1 MLFSPTARN
10 VHPVNLVS
18 APTCPYYVP
27 MSSPLA
33 PAGARLNKI
42 FRPNGH
48 VFYGWWIVLA
58 CAGVQWLAALTWMHS
73 YGGYALKL
81 QADFGWS
88 MSVLSLAFALTRL
101 ESGLLGPLQG
111 WLVDRYGP
119 RRILIIGTL
128 IFAVG
133 FFTFSMVESITTYFV
148 AFILIALGSSLG
160 GFATLMVSIV
170 SWFDAHR
177 AKAVA
182 MSQIGFSAG
191 GLCVPFVMMGL
202 EAFGWRSMAL
212 YSGILILVVGLPLV
226 SLVRHRPEDYGE
238 VPDGIRAQDDD
249 GENSSSTDT
258 QISLSWRQAVEEP
271 SFWLISSGHALSLL
285 TVSSMLAHLIP
296 YLTFDLGYE
305 PVNAGFVFALMT
317 ALQMAGLFLGG
328 VVGDRFDKR
337 TICTLCMLGH
347 FVGLIALTYG
357 ADPILVIAFAVAHG
371 LAWGVRAPL
380 MVALRADYFGPKSF
394 GTIMGISSLIVMI
407 GMTLGPLFSGIMFDL
422 YGNYDLAFTCI
433 AFCSL
438 IGALCFWFA
447 KPPKLLATPT

>member
-1 MLFSPTARN
+1 ME
-10 VHPVNLVS
+10 
-18 APTCPYYVP
+18 
-27 MSSPLA
+27 
-33 PAGARLNKI
+33 
-42 FRPNGH
+42 
-48 VFYGWWIVLA
+48 
-58 CAGVQWLAALTWMHS
+58 
-73 YGGYALKL
+73 
-81 QADFGWS
+81 
-88 MSVLSLAFALTRL
+88 SV
-101 ESGLLGPLQG
+101 
-111 WLVDRYGP
+111 
-119 RRILIIGTL
+119 
-128 IFAVG
+128 
-133 FFTFSMVESITTYFV
+133 TTYFV

-160 GFATLMVSIV
+160 GFASLMVSIV

-212 YSGILILVVGLPLV
+212 YSGVFILVVGLPLV

-249 GENSSSTDT
+249 DESSSRTDT
-258 QISLSWRQAVEEP
+258 QISLSWRQAVKEP
-271 SFWLISSGHALSLL
+271 SFWLVSSGHALSLL

-305 PVNAGFVFALMT
+305 PVTAGFVFALMT

-328 VVGDRFDKR
+328 VIGDRLDKR
-337 TICTLCMLGH
+337 TTCTLCMLGH
-347 FVGLIALTYG
+347 FVGLIALTHG
-357 ADPILVIAFAVAHG
+357 VDPILVIAFAVAHG

-394 GTIMGISSLIVMI
+394 GTIMGISSLIVMM
-407 GMTLGPLFSGIMFDL
+407 GMTLGPLFSGIMFDH

-438 IGALCFWFA
+438 LGALCFWFA

>member
-1 MLFSPTARN
+1 
-10 VHPVNLVS
+10 
-18 APTCPYYVP
+18 
-27 MSSPLA
+27 MSSPLK
-33 PAGARLNKI
+33 RLGLQLNNI
-42 FRPNGH
+42 FRPGGK

-119 RRILIIGTL
+119 RLILIIGTV
-128 IFAVG
+128 IFSVG
-133 FFTFSMVESITTYFV
+133 FFLFSLVETITTYFI

-212 YSGILILVVGLPLV
+212 YSSILIMVVGIPLV

-238 VPDGIRAQDDD
+238 VPDGVRARGDD
-249 GENSSSTDT
+249 EPTDELNRSQS
-258 QISLSWRQAVEEP
+258 QISLTWRQAVREP
-271 SFWLISSGHALSLL
+271 SFWLISSGHGLSLL

-296 YLTFDLGYE
+296 YLTFDLGYS

-317 ALQMAGLFLGG
+317 ALQMTGLFLGG
-328 VVGDRFDKR
+328 VIGDRFDKR
-337 TICTLCMLGH
+337 AICVLCMMGH

-357 ADPILVIAFAVAHG
+357 AQPELVLLFAVAHG
-371 LAWGVRAPL
+371 LAWGIRAPL

-407 GMTLGPLFSGIMFDL
+407 GMTCGPLFSGVMFDL
-422 YGNYDLAFTCI
+422 YGNYNLAFTCI

-438 IGALCFWFA
+438 IGAMCFWFA
-447 KPPKLLATPT
+447 KPPKLIAEQAQQDSDAQAQQL

>member
-1 MLFSPTARN
+1 MT
-10 VHPVNLVS
+10 
-18 APTCPYYVP
+18 
-27 MSSPLA
+27 SPLS
-33 PAGARLNKI
+33 RFRQQLDTI
-42 FRPNGH
+42 FRPGGK

-119 RRILIIGTL
+119 RLILLIGTV
-128 IFAVG
+128 IFSVG
-133 FFTFSMVESITTYFV
+133 FFLFSLVESITTYFV

-202 EAFGWRSMAL
+202 EAFGWRSMAM
-212 YSGILILVVGLPLV
+212 YSGILILVLGIPLV

-238 VPDGIRAQDDD
+238 VPDGVRRSGPKSANSSETSSEDSDD
-249 GENSSSTDT
+249 GSMAAAGHS
-258 QISLSWRQAVEEP
+258 QISLSWQQAVREP
-271 SFWLISSGHALSLL
+271 SFWLISTGHGLSLL

-296 YLTFDLGYE
+296 YLTFDLGYT
-305 PVNAGFVFALMT
+305 PVNAGFIFALMT

-328 VVGDRFDKR
+328 IIGDRFDKR
-337 TICTLCMLGH
+337 LICTLCMVGH
-347 FVGLIALTYG
+347 FIGLIALTY
-357 ADPILVIAFAVAHG
+357 AAEPSLVLLFAVAHG
-371 LAWGVRAPL
+371 LAWGTRAPL
-380 MVALRADYFGPKSF
+380 MVALRADYFGAKSF

-407 GMTLGPLFSGIMFDL
+407 GMTIGPLFSGVMFDI

-433 AFCSL
+433 ACCSL
-438 IGALCFWFA
+438 AGGLCFWFA
-447 KPPKLLATPT
+447 KPPKLQSAASP

>member
-1 MLFSPTARN
+1 MT
-10 VHPVNLVS
+10 
-18 APTCPYYVP
+18 
-27 MSSPLA
+27 SPLSRF
-33 PAGARLNKI
+33 RLQLDTI
-42 FRPNGH
+42 FRPGGK

-58 CAGVQWLAALTWMHS
+58 CAGVQCLAALTWMHS

-119 RRILIIGTL
+119 RLILLIGTV
-128 IFAVG
+128 IFSVG
-133 FFTFSMVESITTYFV
+133 FFIFSLVESIVTYFV

-202 EAFGWRSMAL
+202 EAFGWRCMAM
-212 YSGILILVVGLPLV
+212 YSGILILVLGIPLV

-238 VPDGIRAQDDD
+238 VPDGVRRSGPKPANSSEASSETCDD
-249 GENSSSTDT
+249 GSMAAAGHS
-258 QISLSWRQAVEEP
+258 QISLSWQQAVREP
-271 SFWLISSGHALSLL
+271 SFWLISTGHGLSLL

-296 YLTFDLGYE
+296 YLTFDLGYT
-305 PVNAGFVFALMT
+305 PVNAGFIFALMT
-317 ALQMAGLFLGG
+317 VLQMAGLFLGG
-328 VVGDRFDKR
+328 MIGDRFDKR
-337 TICTLCMLGH
+337 LICTLCMVGH
-347 FVGLIALTYG
+347 FIGLIALTH
-357 ADPILVIAFAVAHG
+357 AAEPSLVLLFAVAHG
-371 LAWGVRAPL
+371 LAWGTRAPL

-407 GMTLGPLFSGIMFDL
+407 GMTIGPLFSGVMFDI
-422 YGNYDLAFTCI
+422 YGNYNLAFTCI
-433 AFCSL
+433 ACCSL
-438 IGALCFWFA
+438 AGGLCFWFA
-447 KPPKLLATPT
+447 KPPKLQSAASPLHANDVGSALY

>member
-1 MLFSPTARN
+1 MFTSIT
-10 VHPVNLVS
+10 
-18 APTCPYYVP
+18 
-27 MSSPLA
+27 
-33 PAGARLNKI
+33 RLGSQLNTI
-42 FRPNGH
+42 IRPSGK

-58 CAGVQWLAALTWMHS
+58 CAGIQWLAALTWMHS

-101 ESGLLGPLQG
+101 ESGLLGPFQG

-119 RRILIIGTL
+119 RRILIIGTV
-128 IFAVG
+128 IFSGG
-133 FFTFSMVESITTYFV
+133 FFLFSLVESITTYFV

-212 YSGILILVVGLPLV
+212 YSGFLILAVGIPLV
-226 SLVRHRPEDYGE
+226 SLIRHRPEDYGE
-238 VPDGIRAQDDD
+238 VPDGVRTDDEETTSD
-249 GENSSSTDT
+249 QIKRSQS
-258 QISLSWRQAVEEP
+258 QISLTWRQAVREP
-271 SFWLISSGHALSLL
+271 SFWLISTGHGLSLL
-285 TVSSMLAHLIP
+285 SVSAMLAHLIP
-296 YLTFDLGYE
+296 YLTFDLGYS

-317 ALQMAGLFLGG
+317 AMQMSGLFLGG
-328 VVGDRFDKR
+328 FVGDRFNKR
-337 TICTLCMLGH
+337 AICALCMIGH
-347 FVGLIALTYG
+347 FVGLIALTFG
-357 ADPILVIAFAVAHG
+357 DQPGLVPLFAIAHG
-371 LAWGVRAPL
+371 LAWGTRAPL

-394 GTIMGISSLIVMI
+394 GTIMGISALIVMI
-407 GMTLGPLFSGIMFDL
+407 GMTTGPLFSGVMYEL

-433 AFCSL
+433 AGCSL
-438 IGALCFWFA
+438 VGGLCFWFA
-447 KPPKLLATPT
+447 EPPKLIAEQAQQDSDAEAT

>member
-1 MLFSPTARN
+1 MT
-10 VHPVNLVS
+10 
-18 APTCPYYVP
+18 
-27 MSSPLA
+27 SPLA
-33 PAGARLNKI
+33 RIRLQFNNI
-42 FRPNGH
+42 FRPGGT

-119 RRILIIGTL
+119 RLILIIGTI
-128 IFAVG
+128 IFAIG
-133 FFTFSMVESITTYFV
+133 FFIFSLVESITTYFV

-212 YSGILILVVGLPLV
+212 YSGVLILLVGLPLV

-238 VPDGIRAQDDD
+238 VPDGLRLRSSASNPDS
-249 GENSSSTDT
+249 GEDCARENASSIEP
-258 QISLSWRQAVEEP
+258 QISLTWRQAVREP

-296 YLTFDLGYE
+296 YLTFDLGYD

-328 VVGDRFDKR
+328 VIGDRFDKR
-337 TICTLCMLGH
+337 IICTLCMMGH
-347 FVGLIALTYG
+347 FIGLIALTYG
-357 ADPILVIAFAVAHG
+357 ANPTLVVVFALAHG

-394 GTIMGISSLIVMI
+394 GTIMGISSLIVMM
-407 GMTLGPLFSGIMFDL
+407 GMTIGPLFSGIMFDL

-438 IGALCFWFA
+438 AGGLCFWFA
-447 KPPKLLATPT
+447 KPPQMLKQLAG

>member
-1 MLFSPTARN
+1 MSVPVGAAYHTAMSTSP
-10 VHPVNLVS
+10 PGL
-18 APTCPYYVP
+18 
-27 MSSPLA
+27 
-33 PAGARLNKI
+33 GQQLNSI
-42 FRPNGH
+42 LRPSGK

-119 RRILIIGTL
+119 RRILIIGTV
-128 IFAVG
+128 IFSVG
-133 FFTFSMVESITTYFV
+133 FFLFSAVQSITTYFV

-202 EAFGWRSMAL
+202 ETFGWRSMAM
-212 YSGILILVVGLPLV
+212 YSGILILLVGIPLV

-238 VPDGIRAQDDD
+238 VPDGIRKTDAHDD
-249 GENSSSTDT
+249 EETT
-258 QISLSWRQAVEEP
+258 AKQPQISLTWRQAVREP
-271 SFWLISSGHALSLL
+271 SFWLISTGHGLSLL

-296 YLTFDLGYE
+296 YLTFDLNYT

-328 VVGDRFDKR
+328 IIGDRFDKR
-337 TICTLCMLGH
+337 TICTLCMMGH
-347 FVGLIALTYG
+347 FAGLIALTYG
-357 ADPILVIAFAVAHG
+357 AEPTLVLIFAVAHG

-407 GMTLGPLFSGIMFDL
+407 GMTVGPLFSGVMFDI
-422 YGNYDLAFTCI
+422 YGNYNLAFTCI

-438 IGALCFWFA
+438 AGGLCFWFA
-447 KPPKLLATPT
+447 KPPKMIQDQVPTDGDAALHQL

>member
-1 MLFSPTARN
+1 
-10 VHPVNLVS
+10 
-18 APTCPYYVP
+18 
-27 MSSPLA
+27 MSSPLK
-33 PAGARLNKI
+33 RLGLQLNNI
-42 FRPNGH
+42 FRPGGK

-119 RRILIIGTL
+119 RLILIIGTV
-128 IFAVG
+128 IFSVG
-133 FFTFSMVESITTYFV
+133 FFLFSLVETITTYFI

-182 MSQIGFSAG
+182 MSQLGFSAG

-212 YSGILILVVGLPLV
+212 YSSILIMVVGIPLV
-226 SLVRHRPEDYGE
+226 SLVRHRPEDYCE
-238 VPDGIRAQDDD
+238 VPDGVRARGDD
-249 GENSSSTDT
+249 EPTDELKRSQP
-258 QISLSWRQAVEEP
+258 QISLTWRQAVREP
-271 SFWLISSGHALSLL
+271 SFWLISSGHGLSLL

-296 YLTFDLGYE
+296 YLTFDLGYS

-317 ALQMAGLFLGG
+317 ALQMTGLFLGG
-328 VVGDRFDKR
+328 VIGDRFDKR
-337 TICTLCMLGH
+337 AICVLCMMGH
-347 FVGLIALTYG
+347 FVGLIALSYG
-357 ADPILVIAFAVAHG
+357 AQPELVLLFAVAHG
-371 LAWGVRAPL
+371 LAWGIRAPL

-407 GMTLGPLFSGIMFDL
+407 GMTCGPLFSGVMFDL
-422 YGNYDLAFTCI
+422 YGNYNLAFTCI

-438 IGALCFWFA
+438 IGAMCFWFA
-447 KPPKLLATPT
+447 KPPKLIAEQAQQDSDAQAQQL

>member
-1 MLFSPTARN
+1 MT
-10 VHPVNLVS
+10 
-18 APTCPYYVP
+18 
-27 MSSPLA
+27 SPLA
-33 PAGARLNKI
+33 RFRLQLDTI
-42 FRPNGH
+42 FRPGGN

-119 RRILIIGTL
+119 RLILLIGTV
-128 IFAVG
+128 IFSIG
-133 FFTFSMVESITTYFV
+133 FFLFSLVESITTYFV

-182 MSQIGFSAG
+182 ISQIGFSAG

-202 EAFGWRSMAL
+202 EAFGWRSMAM
-212 YSGILILVVGLPLV
+212 YSGILIFVLGIPLV

-238 VPDGIRAQDDD
+238 VPDGVRSNGRKSANSSEDGCGNSDDD
-249 GENSSSTDT
+249 SAAAKRPV
-258 QISLSWRQAVEEP
+258 QISLSWRQAVHEP
-271 SFWLISSGHALSLL
+271 SFWLISTGHGLSLL

-296 YLTFDLGYE
+296 YLTFDLSYA

-317 ALQMAGLFLGG
+317 ALQMAGLLLGG
-328 VVGDRFDKR
+328 VIGDRFDKR
-337 TICTLCMLGH
+337 IICTLCMVGH
-347 FVGLIALTYG
+347 FIGLIALTY
-357 ADPILVIAFAVAHG
+357 AAEPFLVLLFAIAHG

-407 GMTLGPLFSGIMFDL
+407 GMTIGPLFSGVMFDI

-433 AFCSL
+433 ACCSL
-438 IGALCFWFA
+438 AGGLCFWFA
-447 KPPKLLATPT
+447 KPPKLQSAASA